1 MIKTLLL
8 FPAAA
13 GRVYAAQGGVY
24 ICVAIMW
31 LWLVDGIRPTTWDF
45 VGAGVAL
52 LGMAIIMLAPKT

>member
-1 MIKTLLL
+1 
-8 FPAAA
+8 
-13 GRVYAAQGGVY
+13 
-24 ICVAIMW
+24 MW